1 MLNTLNV
8 DNSPFDEGEI
18 ALLRKSVGQL
28 DAAKSAWLSGY
39 LAGQIAGTQLALPGT
54 AESGL
59 VPAQP
64 TAPAQELPQLHIFFG
79 SQTGTGEGIAE
90 TLEFSASQS
99 GLSVKQQS
107 LADLRPVSLK
117 KLEHA
122 VFIISTHGEGDPPDD
137 AIDIIEYLESDRAP
151 RLESL
156 NFRIL
161 ALGDRTY
168 SQFCEAGRRLEALL
182 LACGAKPFAERLEC
196 DLDYEDHAARWSSEV
211 LDYLGS
217 LTPASSKET
226 IAATSAR
233 LRVVPESKQWSR
245 NRPFKS
251 TVERVQKI
259 TGLESPKDIYHL
271 ELSLQDSGI
280 QYEPGDSLGVWA
292 LNDSV
297 LVDQLLSEL
306 NIDPAAEIED
316 ERSGRKLSIHQLL
329 TAHRELTRLNAD
341 SIRDWA
347 ERSGNRQLASSFD
360 ALDDTERK
368 SFIEQRQFI
377 DLVTEFP
384 ATEQDV
390 ITATELGR
398 LLRPLAPRP
407 YSIASSRR
415 LVDEEVHLTV
425 ATHYSNAIGTQRQGV
440 TSTYL
445 NHNLQAGEKVSIFL
459 ESNRRFRLPQDDR
472 APVIMIAAGTGIA
485 PYRAFLQQFE
495 SEGKS
500 PDSWLIFGNPH
511 LRTDFLYQREWL
523 RWRDKGVLT
532 RIDAAFSRDQAE
544 KRYVQHIVR
553 ERAQQID
560 EWISRGAHIY
570 ICGSL
575 AMGREVESALSD
587 ALSSSRG
594 LDAAATAQVLAELR
608 RERRLLKDLY

>member
-39 LAGQIAGTQLALPGT
+39 LAGRIAGTQLALPET
-54 AESGL
+54 AESFL
-59 VPAQP
+59 LPAQP
-64 TAPAQELPQLHIFFG
+64 TASAQELPQLHILFG

-90 TLEFSASQS
+90 TLEFNAGQS

-107 LADLRPVSLK
+107 LADLRPASLK
-117 KLEHA
+117 KLKHA

-137 AIDIIEYLESDRAP
+137 AIDIFEYLESDRAP
-151 RLESL
+151 RLEDL

-161 ALGDRTY
+161 ALGDRSY
-168 SQFCEAGRRLEALL
+168 SQFCEAGRQLEALL
-182 LACGAKPFAERLEC
+182 LARGAKTFAERLEC
-196 DLDYEDHAARWSSEV
+196 DLDYEDPAARWSGEV
-211 LDYLGS
+211 LDYLDA
-217 LTPASSKET
+217 LTPVSSKET
-226 IAATSAR
+226 TAAASTR
-233 LRVVPESKQWSR
+233 LRVVPGNSQWSR
-245 NRPFKS
+245 NRPFQS

-259 TGLESPKDIYHL
+259 TGLESSKDIYHL

-297 LVDQLLSEL
+297 LVDHLLTEL
-306 NIDPAAEIED
+306 NIDPAAEVED
-316 ERSGRKLSIHQLL
+316 ERSGHQLSIHELL

-341 SIRDWA
+341 TIRDWA
-347 ERSGNRQLASSFD
+347 ERSGNRQLASSFNS
-360 ALDDTERK
+360 LNEPERK

-377 DLVTEFP
+377 DLVMEYP
-384 ATEQDV
+384 ATERAV
-390 ITATELGR
+390 VTATELGR
-398 LLRPLAPRP
+398 LLLPLAPRS

-440 TSTYL
+440 ASSYL
-445 NHNLQAGEKVSIFL
+445 NHHLQAGDEVRVYL
-459 ESNRRFRLPQDDR
+459 ESNRRFRLPQDGK

-500 PDSWLIFGNPH
+500 PDTWLIFGNPH

-523 RWRDKGVLT
+523 RWREKGVLT
-532 RIDAAFSRDQAE
+532 RIDAAFSRDQAD

-553 ERAQQID
+553 EQAQQID
-560 EWISRGAHIY
+560 EWLSRGAHIY

-575 AMGREVESALSD
+575 AMGREVESALAD

-594 LDAAATAQVLAELR
+594 LDAAASAQVLAGLR